1 MLIVLF
7 ILAAIVIAIVVFKYP
22 ITSLVLFLT
31 TNIVKGFLMLKF
43 SFFRVVDYTVLCAVI
58 TLIAMVYSF
67 VRSGGRLKDIISIPL
82 VVYVLLAAVLLLA
95 TTYTSAPNYGLQKS
109 SRFATL
115 GLIAFLAPIVFTRSV
130 KNIKQLI
137 WILFF
142 IGIAISVT
150 MVISPYEAVLRPG
163 SQMGKAAF
171 LEATPV
177 ATADQIGVTSIIAFI
192 FAIMAHISPTLRIV
206 SLGLIPLLTT
216 VMITTGGRGP
226 FSGLILAFLAT
237 IFICRR
243 GISKAW
249 FPIITTAILIAGAVS
264 FSKLPET
271 VTWRIANM
279 FRGGYEFKEAA
290 YARTERFVWTAAR
303 SLKRPILGHGT
314 GAFVV
319 DRGGEDVG
327 VDYPHNLILELMYEE
342 GLVGVIVGCLFLW
355 LILRRW
361 RQSSEFV
368 HLYGLGIGA
377 FQLVHITGLLFL
389 YSLIQAMKSGDIDG
403 NRLMFFYAG
412 FVVGVFNVLRRTA
425 EEISSES
432 ELTAEDEQDLEGVEF
447 QDIRVL
453 Y

>member
-1 MLIVLF
+1 MI
-7 ILAAIVIAIVVFKYP
+7 
-22 ITSLVLFLT
+22 
-31 TNIVKGFLMLKF
+31 
-43 SFFRVVDYTVLCAVI
+43 
-58 TLIAMVYSF
+58 
-67 VRSGGRLKDIISIPL
+67 GG
-82 VVYVLLAAVLLLA
+82 V
-95 TTYTSAPNYGLQKS
+95 
-109 SRFATL
+109 
-115 GLIAFLAPIVFTRSV
+115 
-130 KNIKQLI
+130 
-137 WILFF
+137 
-142 IGIAISVT
+142 
-150 MVISPYEAVLRPG
+150 
-163 SQMGKAAF
+163 
-171 LEATPV
+171 
-177 ATADQIGVTSIIAFI
+177 
-192 FAIMAHISPTLRIV
+192 
-206 SLGLIPLLTT
+206 
-216 VMITTGGRGP
+216 
-226 FSGLILAFLAT
+226 
-237 IFICRR
+237 
-243 GISKAW
+243 
-249 FPIITTAILIAGAVS
+249 VS
-264 FSKLPET
+264 FTKLPET